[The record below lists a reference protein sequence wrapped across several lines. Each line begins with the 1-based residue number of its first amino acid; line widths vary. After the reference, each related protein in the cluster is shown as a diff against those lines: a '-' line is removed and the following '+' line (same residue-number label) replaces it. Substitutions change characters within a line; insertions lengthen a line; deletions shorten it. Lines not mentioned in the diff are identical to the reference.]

1 MTKCCK
7 VRRTTQTPTET
18 YRISVGLR
26 DLKPVNY
33 DNIMVLFK
41 ISEKSSIASSSGNLP
56 GFHK

>member
-1 MTKCCK
+1 MR
-7 VRRTTQTPTET
+7 RRTTQTPTET

-26 DLKPVNY
+26 YLKPVNY

-41 ISEKSSIASSSGNLP
+41 ISEKSSIASSSGNLR